1 MIVRIKFKGKDIKLK
16 MRPKHTIGILMA
28 RIRRHIKLESHEA
41 IFLFT
46 LDNKQYPMS
55 KTLGSL
61 PRPVVFEAIKEST
74 FGAVNRMF
82 VSASIKTQNSIYI
95 VRIKYSF
102 YGLFHFE
109 EISTHTSLESAKE
122 YILHERCS
130 GHLSIE

>member
-1 MIVRIKFKGKDIKLK
+1 MIVRIKFKGKEIKLK
-16 MRPKHTIGILMA
+16 MKPRHTIGVLMA
-28 RIRRHIKLESHEA
+28 RIRRHIQLESHEA

-46 LDNKQYPMS
+46 PDNKQYPMS

-61 PRPVVFEAIKEST
+61 SRPVVFEAIKEST

>member
-1 MIVRIKFKGKDIKLK
+1 
-16 MRPKHTIGILMA
+16 
-28 RIRRHIKLESHEA
+28 
-41 IFLFT
+41 
-46 LDNKQYPMS
+46 MS